1 MAFEKDYYTLVAS
14 LPEIAWDERKLPLTV
29 QEFREEAKDYVTGKD
44 AALLDLF
51 FLPNDNAQVL
61 RLLNKQE
68 PDPALKT
75 VYPLRQLEEEVQEP
89 TVLPLYLREF
99 ITGFKE
105 ERLKYDVAPEN
116 VLSWMYYAYMMHSE
130 NKLVREYAEF
140 SMNMK
145 NLIAAF
151 NSKKY
156 GRDVSREVIGENE
169 FALALRTS
177 NSKDFGLSM
186 DYPYVEKVISL
197 MENDNLVERER
208 GLDLLIWDFLDEAV
222 VFEYFSIEKVIS
234 FMLKLMIVERWSR
247 MSPESGRKVF
257 MELVEK
263 FRKSFEFDE
272 QFIIGK

>member
-1 MAFEKDYYTLVAS
+1 M
-14 LPEIAWDERKLPLTV
+14 
-29 QEFREEAKDYVTGKD
+29 
-44 AALLDLF
+44 DLF

-99 ITGFKE
+99 ITDFKE

-151 NSKKY
+151 NSRKY

-247 MSPESGRKVF
+247 MSSESGRKVF